1 MIKCVKLNKYMKF
14 DFKGIIERIGKLES
28 DSFAS
33 IDHASSTKIVGNL
46 IKYLLKKGTFQFFT
60 HKK

>member
-1 MIKCVKLNKYMKF
+1 MKF